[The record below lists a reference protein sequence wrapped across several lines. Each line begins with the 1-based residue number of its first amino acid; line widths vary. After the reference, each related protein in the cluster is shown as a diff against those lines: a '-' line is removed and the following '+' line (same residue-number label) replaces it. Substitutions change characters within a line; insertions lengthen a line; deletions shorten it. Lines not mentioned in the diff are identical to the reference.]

1 MRSYLPVS
9 PMQLSNLVDKGAVEV
24 TQGLSLVDEENPES
38 EELEFETSWQAASL
52 SAVAN
57 NGWGF
62 VLVTERDFPGT
73 SLDESGRWSASF
85 EIALSEVECL
95 LVAAHDDGEIEEELS
110 WFAVQEIAEQLPAWL
125 SKSGN

>member
-1 MRSYLPVS
+1 
-9 PMQLSNLVDKGAVEV
+9 MQLSNLVDKGAVEV

-73 SLDESGRWSASF
+73 SLDESGQWSASF

>member
-24 TQGLSLVDEENPES
+24 TQGLSLVDEENSES

-73 SLDESGRWSASF
+73 SLDESGQWSASF
-85 EIALSEVECL
+85 EIALNEVECL
-95 LVAAHDDGEIEEELS
+95 LVAVHDDGEIEEELS